1 MNPATRHPSIN
12 DHRYR
17 QETARKRPVPSGTEF
32 LPFPP
37 LMLSSAR
44 HGELEESSNQGPR
57 VGNGSCHYDHL
68 EHRVYSLE
76 NFCTVEGFV
85 NVDALERLVND
96 SWHGK
101 YF

>member
-1 MNPATRHPSIN
+1 
-12 DHRYR
+12 
-17 QETARKRPVPSGTEF
+17 
-32 LPFPP
+32 
-37 LMLSSAR
+37 
-44 HGELEESSNQGPR
+44 
-57 VGNGSCHYDHL
+57 
-68 EHRVYSLE
+68 LE